1 MSILLNGLY
10 FVALIIVSPLIL
22 WKRWRHGRYRHG
34 WNERLF
40 GIGQTPSY
48 AGSLVWFH
56 AVSVGEVQV
65 LRTLVETLGSE
76 RPDLGIA
83 ISVSTDS
90 GMDLAKKLFPKHLL
104 FFTPLDFSW
113 AIRRVLSRLQPKL
126 IVLAELEL
134 WPNWLLEA
142 ERNGCPVAIL
152 NGRLSESSFKGY
164 SRISFLFGHCIQT
177 IDWVGAQ
184 SESTAE
190 RFEKLGV
197 PANRLTVT
205 GNVKF
210 DGAAGDRLATE
221 VVLRKE
227 LLGLTTEHTVL
238 LAGSTQS
245 PEETL
250 VLNAFLALANR
261 FPNLK
266 LILVPR
272 HVERFAEVAKAI
284 EESGLPWARRSENQS
299 VVTDSN
305 WRIFLGDSVG
315 ELRWWWGL
323 ADVGF
328 VGGSFGD
335 RGGQNM
341 IEPCA
346 YGVATCFGPNTRNF
360 SDIVNLL
367 LEAKACEQLQSPEEL
382 QPWIESMLVDT
393 NKREAMAGLAIEV
406 CRKHRGASQRT
417 WDNLQRF
424 LPAKPTR

>member
-10 FVALIIVSPLIL
+10 FVALIIVSPLVL
-22 WKRWRHGRYRHG
+22 WKRWRHGRYRRG
-34 WNERLF
+34 WGERLL
-40 GIGQTPSY
+40 GNGQSPSR
-48 AGSLVWFH
+48 AGHLVWLH

-65 LRTLVETLGSE
+65 LRTLVETLEAE

-134 WPNWLLEA
+134 WPNWLLQA

-152 NGRLSESSFKGY
+152 NGRLSESSLKGY
-164 SRISFLFGHCIQT
+164 SRIPFLFGRCIQT

-184 SESTAE
+184 SDSIAE

-210 DGAAGDRLATE
+210 DGATGDRLANE

-250 VLNAFLALANR
+250 VLNAFLGLADR

-266 LILVPR
+266 LVLVPR

-284 EESGLPWARRSENQS
+284 GESGLPWARRSESQN

-323 ADVGF
+323 ADIGF

-382 QPWIESMLVDT
+382 RHWIESMLVDS
-393 NKREAMAGLAIEV
+393 NKRDAMAGLAIQV
-406 CRKHRGASQRT
+406 CRKHRGASQRS

-424 LPAKPTR
+424 LPAKPAG